1 MHRRENSKIF
11 AAAEYSSDFGIGR
24 VQGQARLGT
33 DRYRLE
39 PTLKVSEATP
49 PNSGK
54 KSETLTFAE
63 NLYLLVGASAAVLRL
78 EETYFN
84 NKLEIHFKVW
94 QITYLSRLW
103 LVESGHYKL
112 LTIV

>member
-11 AAAEYSSDFGIGR
+11 AADILPISESVGFR
-24 VQGQARLGT
+24 VRLGT